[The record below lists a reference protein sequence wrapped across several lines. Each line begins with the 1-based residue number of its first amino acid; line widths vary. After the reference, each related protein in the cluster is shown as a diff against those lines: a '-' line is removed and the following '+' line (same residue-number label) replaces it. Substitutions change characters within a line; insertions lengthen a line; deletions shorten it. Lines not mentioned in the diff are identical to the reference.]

1 VSAAPDPRAPPRAS
15 APVQA
20 VLFDLDGTLLDTVA
34 DIALALNRALAE
46 QQLRP
51 LAVSTVRELIGRGA
65 PTLIRR
71 ARQLVAGRE
80 AIDEGRLLERF
91 SYHHERMQAL
101 NEERARAY
109 PGVAEGL
116 EKIRAL
122 GLRVAVVTNKS
133 RVAAAALLERL
144 GLSQWIELIVDGDSC
159 EQRKPHPQPLLLAC
173 QLLGVTP
180 AQALMVGDSTID
192 VQAARAAGVRIVCVP
207 YGYNEGNDPR
217 TLACDAFIETL
228 GELPALLSVR

>member
-1 VSAAPDPRAPPRAS
+1 MRAAPDPRAPERPS
-15 APVQA
+15 TPVQA

-46 QQLRP
+46 QQIRP
-51 LAVSTVRELIGRGA
+51 LAVTTVRELIGRGA

-71 ARQLVAGRE
+71 ALELVAGR
-80 AIDEGRLLERF
+80 AAFDEGRLLERF
-91 SYHHERMQAL
+91 SFHHERMQAL
-101 NEERARAY
+101 NEDRARVY

-116 EKIRAL
+116 AAIRAL
-122 GLRVAVVTNKS
+122 RLRVAVVTNKS
-133 RVAAAALLERL
+133 RAAAAALLERL
-144 GLSQWIELIVDGDSC
+144 GLSQWIEVIVGGDSC

-173 QLLGVTP
+173 QLLGVAP

-217 TLACDAFIETL
+217 TLSCDAFIETL
-228 GELPALLSVR
+228 GELPALLSER